1 MGANANAML
10 NLVSFVGIFGLCFI
24 AWCFSEDRRDI
35 PWKVLAWGI
44 GLQLVIGALV
54 FLVPP
59 TRDLVLVL
67 NDLLNGV
74 IDASEA
80 GARFLFT
87 DLFVPQPGG
96 GPSGPMLAGRWI
108 ARALNPP
115 YVAGVG
121 DRLGAADLNTGFV
134 LAFRVLPQVIFF
146 SAIVSLLYH
155 LGAIQPIVRVF
166 AQLFRRTMNLSG
178 AESLAGAANIFVGI
192 ESALAVKPF
201 LADMTRSEL
210 CAILASCFGSI
221 ASTVLALYA
230 SFLRPVFPAI
240 TGHLM
245 SASLLTIPAC
255 FVISKI
261 LVPEKGIPAT
271 LGVVPDD
278 PTEEGAE
285 GQQSWMD
292 SLILGALDGVKL
304 AVGIAAVIIAILG
317 LKELINMI
325 FLNLAGLSSSPNAGL
340 SAIGQFFSFV
350 SLENIF
356 GALFF
361 IPTFLTGV
369 SFDLGEIWQSSI
381 LIGSRV
387 LETSVPPYLA
397 LAQLS
402 ATGEISQRAMLIVS
416 YVLCGFAH
424 IPSVGIFAGGLS
436 ALVPSRRHDISAIVW
451 KALFAGTLATL
462 MTGCIAGVFDTGN
475 PSVLGL

>member
-1 MGANANAML
+1 MLL
-10 NLVSFVGIFGLCFI
+10 NLVSLVGILGLCAI
-24 AWCFSEDRRDI
+24 AWCFSEDRRTI
-35 PWKVLAWGI
+35 PWKVITWGI

-59 TRDLVLVL
+59 TRDLVLVMNNVL
-67 NDLLNGV
+67 NAV

-80 GARFLFT
+80 GARFLFSP
-87 DLFVPQPGG
+87 LFVPQTGG
-96 GPSGPMLAGRWI
+96 SAASEPLLAGRWI
-108 ARALNPP
+108 ARAIAPS
-115 YVAGVG
+115 YVPGVG
-121 DRLGAADLNTGFV
+121 DRIGAGNLDVGFV

-146 SAIVSLLYH
+146 SAVVNLLYH
-155 LGAIQPIVRVF
+155 LGLIQPIVRVF

-178 AESLAGAANIFVGI
+178 AESLSGAANIFVGI

-245 SASLLTIPAC
+245 SASILTIPAC
-255 FVISKI
+255 FVIAKI
-261 LVPEKGIPAT
+261 IVPEKGVPVT
-271 LGVVPDD
+271 LGVVPED
-278 PTEEGAE
+278 PEDEEDGASK
-285 GQQSWMD
+285 SWMD

-317 LKELINMI
+317 LKELVNMI
-325 FLNLAGLSSSPNAGL
+325 FSNLAGLSGSPNFLL
-340 SAIGQFFSFV
+340 SAIGQFFSVV

-356 GALFF
+356 GLLFF

-369 SFDLGEIWQSSI
+369 SLDMAEVWQASV

-397 LAQLS
+397 LAKLYGADQ
-402 ATGEISQRAMLIVS
+402 INQRTMLIVS

-436 ALVPSRRHDISAIVW
+436 SLVPSRRHDISAIVW
-451 KALFAGTLATL
+451 KALLAGTLATL
-462 MTGCIAGVFDTGN
+462 MTGCVAGIFDTGN
-475 PSVLGL
+475 PSILGI

>member
-1 MGANANAML
+1 MLL
-10 NLVSFVGIFGLCFI
+10 NLLSLVGVFGLCAI
-24 AWCFSEDRRDI
+24 AWGFSEDRRTI
-35 PWKVLAWGI
+35 PWKVMAWGI

-59 TRDLVLVL
+59 TRDFVLIMNNAL
-67 NDLLNGV
+67 NAV

-80 GARFLFT
+80 GSRFLFSP
-87 DLFVPQPGG
+87 LFVPQPSAL
-96 GPSGPMLAGRWI
+96 PSTPMLAGRWI
-108 ARALNPP
+108 ARAISPP
-115 YVAGVG
+115 YIPGIG
-121 DRLGAADLNTGFV
+121 DQLEGANLNMGFV

-146 SAIVSLLYH
+146 SAVVNLLYH
-155 LGAIQPIVRVF
+155 LGIIQPVVRVF

-178 AESLAGAANIFVGI
+178 AESLSGAANIFVGI

-245 SASLLTIPAC
+245 SASILTIPAC
-255 FVISKI
+255 FVIAKI
-261 LVPEKGIPAT
+261 MVPEKGVPVT

-278 PTEEGAE
+278 PEEDSDAPPK
-285 GQQSWMD
+285 SWMD
-292 SLILGALDGVKL
+292 SLIIGALDGVKL

-317 LKELINMI
+317 LKELVNMI
-325 FLNLAGLSSSPNAGL
+325 FLNLASLSNSPNTFL
-340 SAIGQFFSFV
+340 SAVGQFFAVV

-356 GALFF
+356 GAIFF
-361 IPTFLTGV
+361 IPTFLTGI
-369 SFDLGEIWQSSI
+369 SFDPSEVWQASI

-387 LETSVPPYLA
+387 LETSIPPYLA
-397 LAQLS
+397 LAKLYGAEQ
-402 ATGEISQRAMLIVS
+402 INQRTMLIVS

-436 ALVPSRRHDISAIVW
+436 SLVPSRRHDISQIVW
-451 KALFAGTLATL
+451 KALLAGTLATL
-462 MTGCIAGVFDTGN
+462 MTGCIAGLFDTGN
-475 PSVLGL
+475 PAVLGIS